1 MKVNDLTQAALPET
15 FITIIH
21 LGGKYDP
28 VQITTDIEGRACAQE
43 VREGT
48 YRVDVW
54 KPGFLHASF
63 QPVSVHPDAPGWLVA
78 TLPFG
83 DILALEGEIRET
95 ATVSGTLIDSDGPV
109 SLGHICMLPAKAS
122 NPLVCAYT
130 DELGEYVLSV
140 PPGEYTVE
148 ITQHKGRKAK
158 PIALSLPSPARYRNK
173 LSVTWI
179 NE

>member
-21 LGGKYDP
+21 LGGKYDS
-28 VQITTDIEGRACAQE
+28 VQITTDIEGRACAQK
-43 VREGT
+43 VREGK

-63 QPVSVHPDAPGWLVA
+63 QPVSVHPDAMGWVVV

-83 DILALEGEIRET
+83 DILKLGHEIRDT
-95 ATVSGTLIDSDGPV
+95 AIVSGTLVDNNGPV
-109 SLGHICMLPAKAS
+109 SLARVCLLPAKAS
-122 NPLVCAYT
+122 NPLACVDT
-130 DELGEYVLSV
+130 DELGEYVLTV

-148 ITQHKGRKAK
+148 ITQHNRKGK
-158 PIALSLPSPARYRNK
+158 PMALSLPSPARYRER
-173 LSVTWI
+173 LSVTWM
-179 NE
+179 N